1 MVMHNPPH
9 PSEVIKELCIE
20 PVGMAVTEAAK
31 GLGLAAFMKGQCRY
45 FLQSVKNPPPFFKN
59 FS

>member
-9 PSEVIKELCIE
+9 PSEVIKQLCIE
-20 PVGMAVTEAAK
+20 PVGMAVTEAAN

-45 FLQSVKNPPPFFKN
+45 FLQSVKTPPFF
-59 FS
+59 S